1 MSDILIPFP
10 YSEGKFRALL
20 EANLIWPTLPFN
32 QGCTNFLCNPLK
44 VARTFN
50 NQLWIGN
57 VHHYDIQTNLFSV
70 AYPDNDE
77 EELNLHELYES
88 LVWFPGYP
96 STTNKHTELRADGGS
111 FPLYLINPYDNND
124 HFEFHRKLSMN
135 SELAELIVKRI
146 VDPADGIEWSR
157 GFAASA
163 RDYVILRM
171 NEYKATHS
179 NREPPVR
186 RILKILG
193 EENPYFNLKRIPETS
208 GQPFIEL
215 RRGQG
220 GHTES
225 DDLVLVSARPG
236 SINDGLGHTGGP
248 FKYQKPFSLL
258 VLDPRRGGRMHER
271 NILIDHI
278 RKVWFDPYHIDDEK
292 DATCGLGSPVSFCEA
307 GISHFGVPVAIKRKP
322 DPAIID
328 ITDM

>member
-1 MSDILIPFP
+1 
-10 YSEGKFRALL
+10 
-20 EANLIWPTLPFN
+20 
-32 QGCTNFLCNPLK
+32 
-44 VARTFN
+44 
-50 NQLWIGN
+50 
-57 VHHYDIQTNLFSV
+57 
-70 AYPDNDE
+70 
-77 EELNLHELYES
+77 
-88 LVWFPGYP
+88 
-96 STTNKHTELRADGGS
+96 
-111 FPLYLINPYDNND
+111 
-124 HFEFHRKLSMN
+124 MN

-146 VDPADGIEWSR
+146 VDPAEGSEWSR

-163 RDYVILRM
+163 REYVIHRM

-179 NREPPVR
+179 NKEPPVR

-193 EENPYFNLKRIPETS
+193 EKNQYFDLKRIPDTS
-208 GQPFIEL
+208 GQPLIEL
-215 RRGQG
+215 RRGQR

-236 SINDGLGHTGGP
+236 SRNYGLDHTSGP

-278 RKVWFDPYHIDDEK
+278 RKVWFDPYHIEDEK
-292 DATCGLGSPVSFCEA
+292 DAFFRLGSGSPASFSEA
-307 GISHFGVPVAIKRKP
+307 GISYFGVPVAIKRKP